1 MTRAALAAVLALCT
15 CTGVAACPAAADLT
29 PAHLWGLWRVSFD
42 GGASAPTTA
51 TVLFE
56 KHPERT
62 ESVRGAINR
71 DSVQSLLAGDV
82 DDGVLALD
90 ESDDGLQITAT
101 WSGNVADTSCGKEF
115 TGIWRRSKD
124 NTERSFVLRKLPGW
138 Q

>member
-1 MTRAALAAVLALCT
+1 MTRMALAALLTVCA
-15 CTGVAACPAAADLT
+15 CTGAAACPAAADLT

-42 GGASAPTTA
+42 GGEGAPTSA

-56 KHPERT
+56 KHPERA

-82 DDGVLALD
+82 DEGVLALD

-115 TGIWRRSKD
+115 TGTWRRSKD

>member
-1 MTRAALAAVLALCT
+1 MTRTTWAALLALCA
-15 CTGVAACPAAADLT
+15 CTGAAACPAAADLT

-42 GGASAPTTA
+42 GGSGAPISA

-56 KHPERT
+56 KHPDRT

-82 DDGVLALD
+82 DEGVLTLD
-90 ESDDGLQITAT
+90 ESDDGLQITAV

-115 TGIWRRSKD
+115 TGTWRRSKD